1 MEWLRHFKQDVG
13 ILPPDAHPKPIAL
26 TSWPLPVGG
35 TDPLA
40 HLPSIEFDLMLQTP
54 NLTTPFATDDMATAS
69 QAGQLDPMRHE
80 TPTRTFG
87 NPQLASGLT
96 AYVRRELQKT
106 GIFPSDAELQARARD
121 IMSMQKTPA
130 DDHVLLGKFKAS
142 LQGPLSV
149 ATASI
154 AVPAP
159 AAPSVTAPGMQSGAV
174 PVSELPDEEFQF
186 PMDMDINF
194 TEQELD
200 SLVRE
205 MNSSAASGSPLSISP
220 NTAVR

>member
-1 MEWLRHFKQDVG
+1 
-13 ILPPDAHPKPIAL
+13 
-26 TSWPLPVGG
+26 
-35 TDPLA
+35 
-40 HLPSIEFDLMLQTP
+40 MLQTP
-54 NLTTPFATDDMATAS
+54 NMTTPFATGDIAAVS
-69 QAGQLDPMRHE
+69 QTEQLDPMRHE

-87 NPQLASGLT
+87 NHQLASGLT

-121 IMSMQKTPA
+121 IMSMQRTPA
-130 DDHVLLGKFKAS
+130 DDPVLLGKFKAS
-142 LQGPLSV
+142 LQVPLSV
-149 ATASI
+149 AAVDI

-159 AAPSVTAPGMQSGAV
+159 TSSSVMTSGMQSGAM
-174 PVSELPDEEFQF
+174 PITESPDDEFQF

-205 MNSSAASGSPLSISP
+205 MNSSAPSGSPLSISP
-220 NTAVR
+220 NTTAQQ